1 MFISPCPTNEIT
13 GSSFHRRGVGTKC
26 TVARSFQAFRE
37 RKAISL
43 KTRSKISSLSSIPT
57 NISENIGVPSNSM
70 LLSINAAD
78 NVLSNQDLLD
88 GSLLAIIL
96 AFLFSFLQG
105 RTPSSSNVKLWPED
119 RTQNEIGIIK
129 NSERIID
136 KNAVDDTSGGSVSN
150 DSGDTKGENGVNAEN
165 EPMVFDELRDM
176 SKPENYL
183 EYTSQLRRE
192 KQMKQQIGPGTDYTG
207 KASRKENRLVLFAFL
222 VLFVPIFSVE
232 FFFALSRQ
240 FICGDFVTEVDDS
253 MWLTDSNK
261 AISAMNGFSPW
272 ATQLCSPHLD
282 Q

>member
-1 MFISPCPTNEIT
+1 MFISPCPRNEIT
-13 GSSFHRRGVGTKC
+13 GLSFHRRGVGTKR

-37 RKAISL
+37 REAISL
-43 KTRSKISSLSSIPT
+43 KTRSKFSSLSSMPT
-57 NISENIGVPSNSM
+57 NISENISVPSNSM

-129 NSERIID
+129 NSEQIID
-136 KNAVDDTSGGSVSN
+136 KNAVDNTSGSVSN
-150 DSGDTKGENGVNAEN
+150 DSGDTKGENGVNAAN
-165 EPMVFDELRDM
+165 EPMVFDEWRDM

-207 KASRKENRLVLFAFL
+207 KASRKENRLVLFALL